1 MSNKILRILRL
12 AALATG
18 LFAVSAVAAY
28 AQKAVHGRVVEAG
41 TGYGAIGAAVVVD
54 GSSTGAITD
63 VDGNFEL
70 AAPAGSPVTVTMI
83 GFKEVKAILEEGMV
97 IRLEEDTQ
105 LLEEVVVVGY
115 GTVKKESLSGAI
127 AVVKDEMLKEKGALS
142 SPVQALQG
150 QVPGVIIT
158 RASSAPGDES
168 WSMSLRGAVSANNTE
183 PLVVIDGVAAESVNE
198 LRLLNPSDIASMSFL
213 KDGAAAIYGS
223 RAAGGVVLI
232 TTKKGKAGKA
242 KVSYNG
248 SVTVK
253 TVGRTPKLMDI
264 DTWADA
270 VMETLANDGKTSGET
285 WWKYAL
291 LAKQYK
297 GGYIDL
303 SQQANPFGTTAFT
316 DVDDFVF
323 DDKVDWFG
331 SIFGT
336 AVSHGHDLSVTGGT
350 EVSSYRVSLGYQYDG
365 SPLQY
370 GRNNNR
376 RYNVRATN
384 TYKITDHVTL
394 ESILGFNR
402 QDQVAPVDVGALLST
417 TVPMPGLPL
426 FTQDGKAYRWGSWNS
441 PAAQAEFGGD
451 NKLAVTAFN
460 INETLKIKFTDWLDG
475 NVNLGYNTSNAN
487 REKDNHSVEYYN
499 YAGTKLQALNP
510 TAANSSYQST
520 AARTDFYSASAYLNA
535 HKEFAKAHNTS
546 LTLGAQYEFKD
557 YRYFGVTGKD
567 TQVGL
572 EVVNGAGE
580 IQLDPKPSKYQ
591 FAVASFFGRA
601 NYDYKSRYM
610 VELNAR
616 YDGSSKFLPQNRWAF
631 FWGAS
636 LAWHIS
642 KEPFMEAAKDW
653 LSELKLRASYGEV
666 GNQSGIAN
674 YDGSQFYS
682 MVASSGA
689 LIGGSLASYIATNG
703 TFASTS
709 RTWERIKNYN
719 LGLDFGFLDGRLSG
733 MVELFQ
739 KRNDNML
746 VSISY
751 PSLIGDSAPKANSG
765 KFKAWGYE
773 GRLTWRDHV
782 GKDFSYHIGGTFT
795 FARNQLVDLG
805 GSAKIVNNAFV
816 SNREGYPLNSLFG
829 LQFGGKIQTEAQR
842 EAYLEKYYE
851 GNTIGLTSDI
861 RLGDNMF
868 VDQNKDGKL
877 TEDDYIYLGSD
888 TPEIQYS
895 FNAGVQWKGL
905 DFSIVFQGAGNRVV
919 YNGIN
924 NWTVPMRALYT
935 NSTTVA
941 VGNTWSYEHPDAHYP
956 AYTNKSNINNYNYQS
971 STWSASDGFYLRLK
985 NITLGYTLP
994 EDLLRKT
1001 RVISQVRVFFTG
1013 TDLWEYT
1020 RIQDGWDPEAKSNPT
1035 GTSRYPFMRG
1045 YSFGLSL
1052 TF

>member
-1 MSNKILRILRL
+1 MFNKILRILRL
-12 AALATG
+12 ATLGGGLLAAT
-18 LFAVSAVAAY
+18 AVPAF
-28 AQKAVHGRVVEAG
+28 AQKVVHGRVVEAG
-41 TGYGAIGAAVVVD
+41 SEYGAIGAAVIVD
-54 GSSTGAITD
+54 GSSNGAITD
-63 VDGNFEL
+63 LDGNFEL
-70 AAPAGSPVTVTMI
+70 AAPEGSPITVTMI
-83 GFKEVKAILEEGMV
+83 GFKEVKTILKEGMV
-97 IRLEEDTQ
+97 IRIEEDNQ

-127 AVVKDEMLKEKGALS
+127 SVIKDEMLQEKGSLS

-158 RASSAPGDES
+158 RGSSAPGDES

-183 PLVVIDGVAAESVNE
+183 PLVVIDGVAYESVNE
-198 LRLLNPSDIASMSFL
+198 LRLLNSSDIASMSFL

-232 TTKKGKAGKA
+232 TTKKGKAGQA
-242 KVSYNG
+242 KVNYNG
-248 SVTVK
+248 SFTVK
-253 TVGRTPKLMDI
+253 TPGRLPQLMGLE
-264 DTWADA
+264 TWADA
-270 VMETLANDGKTSGET
+270 VMETLTNDGKTADET
-285 WWKYAL
+285 WYRYAL

-297 GGYIDL
+297 GGYIDCTRE
-303 SQQANPFGTTAFT
+303 ANPFGTAAFT

-331 SIFGT
+331 SVFGNAYST
-336 AVSHGHDLSVTGGT
+336 NHDLSVSGGT
-350 EVSSYRVSLGYQYDG
+350 EISSYRVSLGYLYDG

-376 RYNVRATN
+376 RYNVRASN
-384 TYKITDHVTL
+384 TYKITDRMTL
-394 ESILGFNR
+394 ESILGYNR

-426 FTQDGKAYRWGSWNS
+426 FTKDGKAYRWGTWNS

-451 NKLAVTAFN
+451 NKLAVSAFN

-475 NVNLGYNTSNAN
+475 NVNLGYSSSQAT
-487 REKDNHSVEYYN
+487 RDMDNHSVEYYN
-499 YAGTKLQALNP
+499 YTGERLQALNP
-510 TAANSSYQST
+510 TAADSYYRSTSS
-520 AARTDFYSASAYLNA
+520 RTDFYSASAYVNA
-535 HKEFAKAHNTS
+535 HKEFDQAHNTS
-546 LTLGAQYEFKD
+546 LTLGTQYEFKD

-572 EVVNGAGE
+572 QVVNGAGE
-580 IQLDPKPSKYQ
+580 IKLDPKPSKYQ

-601 NYDYKSRYM
+601 NYDYKSRYL

-631 FWGAS
+631 FWGGS

-642 KEPFMEAAKDW
+642 KEPFMEGTRDW

-674 YDGSQFYS
+674 YDGSQFYT
-682 MVASSGA
+682 MTASSGA
-689 LIGGSLASYIATNG
+689 LLGSTLASYIATNG
-703 TFASTS
+703 AFASTS
-709 RTWERIKNYN
+709 RTWERIHNYN
-719 LGLDFGFLDGRLSG
+719 LGLDFGFLGGRLSG
-733 MVELFQ
+733 MAELFQ
-739 KRNDNML
+739 KRNNNML
-746 VSISY
+746 VSIDY
-751 PSLIGDSAPKANSG
+751 PALIGDSAPKANSG

-773 GRLTWRDHV
+773 GQLSWKDQI
-782 GKDFSYHIGGTFT
+782 GKDFSYNIGGTFT
-795 FARNQLVDLG
+795 FARNELVNLG
-805 GSAKIVNNAFV
+805 GSAKIENNKFV

-829 LQFGGKIQTEAQR
+829 LQFGGKIQNEAQR
-842 EAYLEKYYE
+842 EAYLKKYYD
-851 GNTIGLTSDI
+851 GNSIGLTSDI

-868 VDQNKDGKL
+868 VDQNGDGKL
-877 TEDDYIYLGSD
+877 TEEDFVFLGSG

-895 FNAGVQWKGL
+895 FNAGLQWKGF
-905 DFSIVFQGAGNRVV
+905 DFSVVFQGAGNRVI

-941 VGNTWSYEHPDAHYP
+941 VGKTWSAENPDAHYP
-956 AYTNKSNINNYNYQS
+956 RYTNNTNINNYNYQS

-985 NITLGYTLP
+985 TLSLGYTLP
-994 EDLLRKT
+994 EDLIAKT
-1001 RVISQVRVFFTG
+1001 KVLSQARVYFTG

-1020 RIQDGWDPEAKSNPT
+1020 LIQDGWDPEAQSNPS
-1035 GTSRYPFMRG
+1035 GTARYPFMRG
-1045 YSFGLSL
+1045 FVFGVSL